1 MLSFG
6 YFVCY
11 MKGSILTGG
20 PLSDRIC
27 IFRPFRGLSD
37 AKTPNA
43 AKRREMPKLRQ
54 LTSDK
59 ISIK

>member
-1 MLSFG
+1 
-6 YFVCY
+6 

-27 IFRPFRGLSD
+27 IFRLFRGLSD

-54 LTSDK
+54 LKSDK